1 MVSSLERGFTLIEIM
16 VVLIVIGLC
25 AGLAY
30 ARYDANP
37 RQAIDHEA
45 RLFAA
50 ALEHAAQLAQW
61 RSETVGVSAE
71 GGAYRFWQRAADDR
85 WAALGDDEVLR
96 PHALSEGLFVSAR
109 EYGGQAVAPDV
120 IVPLRPSGR
129 NEPYVF
135 EVSSPDWRVDLS
147 SDVLNRMVIVGPS
160 PR

>member
-1 MVSSLERGFTLIEIM
+1 MRQRGFTLIEIM
-16 VVLIVIGLC
+16 VVLTVVGLC

-37 RQAIDHEA
+37 RQAIDNEA

-71 GGAYRFWQRAADDR
+71 GASYRFWQRGPDDR
-85 WAALGDDEVLR
+85 WTAITDDEVLR
-96 PHALSEGLFVSAR
+96 ARALATGVSVAAR

-129 NEPYVF
+129 NEPFVF
-135 EVSSPDWRVDLS
+135 ELSSPEWRVDLS
-147 SDVLNRMVIVGPS
+147 SDVLNRTLIVGPVA
-160 PR
+160 R